1 MTTRITQRLMV
12 QHSLTAL
19 QVGMGRLSD
28 TQEKLSTG
36 RQINRP
42 SDSPTGTNDAMRMRA
57 QIAADDQHA
66 RNAQD
71 GLAWMGTTDSTM
83 QSMLDQVRRARDLLV
98 QASNTGSNGPD
109 ALAAIGSELGQIK
122 ESLFS
127 LANTQ
132 HLGRPIFGGTTGNA
146 AAYVKTT
153 NASGTRVIAFQ
164 GDSGAVNRQ
173 IGTGDTVAINVVG
186 QRAFADN
193 SGGDLF
199 TVLQD
204 ALDSLGGVTGT
215 NGVSADLGKLDE
227 VAENMKTSLAD
238 LGARYGR
245 VEQAQ
250 TRLAS
255 TTLDNKTALSDIE
268 NVDLAQATMN
278 LQLQEV
284 AYQASLGAT
293 ARVLQPSLVD
303 FLK

>member
-12 QHSLTAL
+12 QHSLTSL
-19 QVGMGRLSD
+19 QLGMGRLSD

-98 QASNTGSNGPD
+98 QASSTGSNGPD

-122 ESLFS
+122 ESLFA

-132 HLGRPIFGGTTGNA
+132 QLGRPIFGGTTGQP
-146 AAYVKTT
+146 AAYAKDATT
-153 NASGTRVIAFQ
+153 
-164 GDSGAVNRQ
+164 GAVTFVGDTNDVKRQ
-173 IGTGDTVAINVVG
+173 IGTGVTVAINVDG
-186 QRAFADN
+186 DAAFKDA
-193 SGGDLF
+193 SGNNLF
-199 TVLQD
+199 NVVQNAID
-204 ALDSLGGVTGT
+204 ALGNSTDTGKALDQLDSVT
-215 NGVSADLGKLDE
+215 
-227 VAENMKTSLAD
+227 ENMKTSLAD

-245 VEQAQ
+245 VEDAQ

-268 NVDLAQATMN
+268 NVDLAEATMN

>member
-12 QHSLTAL
+12 QHSLTSL
-19 QVGMGRLSD
+19 QLGMGRLSD

-98 QASNTGSNGPD
+98 QASSTGSNGPD

-132 HLGRPIFGGTTGNA
+132 HLGRPIFGGTTGKPA
-146 AAYVKTT
+146 AFAKDTATGAVTFV
-153 NASGTRVIAFQ
+153 GDQ
-164 GDSGAVNRQ
+164 GDVKRQ
-173 IGTGDTVAINVVG
+173 IGSGATVAINVNG
-186 QRAFADN
+186 DTAF
-193 SGGDLF
+193 
-199 TVLQD
+199 QD
-204 ALDSLGGVTGT
+204 ASGNNLFNIVQDAIDALGSSTATGTALGQLDSVT
-215 NGVSADLGKLDE
+215 
-227 VAENMKTSLAD
+227 ENMKTSLAD
-238 LGARYGR
+238 LGARYSR
-245 VEQAQ
+245 VEDTQ

-255 TTLDNKTALSDIE
+255 TTLDNKASLSDIE
-268 NVDLAQATMN
+268 NVDLAEATMN

-303 FLK
+303 FLR

>member
-1 MTTRITQRLMV
+1 MSTRITQRLMV
-12 QHSLTAL
+12 QHSLTSL
-19 QVGMGRLSD
+19 QLGMGRLSD

-98 QASNTGSNGPD
+98 QASSTGSNGPD

-122 ESLFS
+122 ESLFG

-132 HLGRPIFGGTTGNA
+132 HLGRPIFGGTTGKPA
-146 AAYVKTT
+146 AFAKDATT
-153 NASGTRVIAFQ
+153 
-164 GDSGAVNRQ
+164 GAVTFVGDTNDVKRQ
-173 IGTGDTVAINVVG
+173 IGTGVTVAINVNG
-186 QRAFADN
+186 DTAF
-193 SGGDLF
+193 
-199 TVLQD
+199 QD
-204 ALDSLGGVTGT
+204 ASGNNLFNIVQDAIDALGSSTATGTALDQLDSVT
-215 NGVSADLGKLDE
+215 
-227 VAENMKTSLAD
+227 ENMKTSLAD
-238 LGARYGR
+238 LGARYSR
-245 VEQAQ
+245 VEDTQ
-250 TRLAS
+250 TRLAG
-255 TTLDNKTALSDIE
+255 TTLDNKASLSDIE
-268 NVDLAQATMN
+268 NVDLAEATMN